1 MTVICYLF
9 LLWAS
14 IFRRDRARS
23 GWYGRRLGLRFQICK
38 MEGEK
43 GIQKT
48 CTVQRTWNSGPFC
61 LALSPLLS
69 HTFCLRSLFLSVASP
84 LSCRGSREQP
94 AASLPQDHHSCRGHR
109 RDHSGCPHRC
119 DTHRGGWLLCQG
131 HEVPGISSWLFRAE
145 TEWLGSSEG
154 CTAGSYVSRELGDCL
169 GQVCREGMCLRT
181 WRPGLGLEV
190 GTSHLFPV

>member
-14 IFRRDRARS
+14 VFKSVKWREKRAYKRHAQS
-23 GWYGRRLGLRFQICK
+23 R
-38 MEGEK
+38 
-43 GIQKT
+43 
-48 CTVQRTWNSGPFC
+48 GPETQGPS
-61 LALSPLLS
+61 ALLS
-69 HTFCLRSLFLSVASP
+69 LPISLFFSVASP

-109 RDHSGCPHRC
+109 GDHSGCPHQC
-119 DTHRGGWLLCQG
+119 DTYRGGWLLCQG
-131 HEVPGISSWLFRAE
+131 HEAPGISCGLFRGHRAE
-145 TEWLGSSEG
+145 TERLGSSEG

-169 GQVCREGMCLRT
+169 GQVCREGTCLRT